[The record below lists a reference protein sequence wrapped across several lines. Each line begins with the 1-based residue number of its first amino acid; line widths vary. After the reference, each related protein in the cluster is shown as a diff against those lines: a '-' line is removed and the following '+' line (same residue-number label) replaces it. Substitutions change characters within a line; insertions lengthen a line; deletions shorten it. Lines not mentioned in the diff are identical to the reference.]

1 MNTLSFLPEQIY
13 VVGGA
18 QKKTAHQVEEWHRHR
33 QGLVVRIDTKT
44 GSHEKCI
51 EYVSPPEA
59 CADEDPAVLFKAAT
73 LVGDTFYI
81 CTQTEVLL
89 FDFPSFKQKGYISLK
104 CFNDVHH
111 VRPTERDTLI
121 VVTTGLDMLVEVDNN
136 GKVLNEWNVF
146 GEEPWERFSK
156 DTDYRKVV
164 TTKPHHA
171 HPNYCFYIGE
181 ELWVTRFEQRDA
193 ICLSNPERRIEI
205 GVEKPHDG
213 IVANGKVYFTTVDGH
228 IVVADAE
235 STKVETV
242 LNLNEIGETELA
254 LGWCR
259 GLLVLNEDKVL
270 VGFSR
275 LRPTK
280 IRENLR
286 WMKHKL
292 GLRNTAGNMSSRI
305 ALYDLKAKEL
315 CWEQDV
321 EEFGLN
327 VVFSV
332 HAPSF

>member
-1 MNTLSFLPEQIY
+1 MNDISSLPERIY

-33 QGLVVRIDTKT
+33 QGLIVEVDTRD
-44 GSHEKCI
+44 GSHRKCL

-59 CADEDPAVLFKAAT
+59 CAEEDPAVLFKAAT
-73 LVGDTFYI
+73 LVDDTFYV

-89 FDFPSFKQKGYISLK
+89 YNFPTFEQIGYISLS

-111 VRPTERDTLI
+111 VRPSGRGTLI
-121 VVTTGLDMLVEVDNN
+121 VVTTGLDLLVEIDKN
-136 GKVLNEWNVF
+136 GTILNEWNVL
-146 GEEPWERFSK
+146 GEEPWARFSK
-156 DTDYRKVV
+156 ETDYRKVV

-181 ELWVTRFEQRDA
+181 ELWATRFEQRDA
-193 ICLSNPERRIEI
+193 ISLQDPSRRIDI

-213 IVANGKVYFTTVDGH
+213 IVFQDKVYFTTVDGH
-228 IVVADAE
+228 IIVAD
-235 STKVETV
+235 TKSLEVETV
-242 LNLNEIGETELA
+242 LNLNEIHSEGLA

-259 GLLVLNEDKVL
+259 GLLVLNEEKVL

-292 GLRNTAGNMSSRI
+292 GLRETAGNMSSRV
-305 ALYDLKAKEL
+305 ALYDLRTKSL
-315 CWEQDV
+315 CWEQNV
-321 EEFGLN
+321 EGFGLN
-327 VVFSV
+327 VVFSI
-332 HAPSF
+332 HS